1 MERKVPTGGRD
12 QSNARRRLDAALTG
26 GFLAFALSAAA
37 ATPPEQSLQAIAHDP
52 GFVEVK
58 DGPGV
63 AVSLRY
69 ATTDN
74 LAHADVYG
82 AFTHAYLRKTGAA
95 ELARAVAILGR
106 EHPGWKLLIW
116 DALRPR
122 SVQRIFWARV
132 VGTPQQP
139 YVANPDRGSIHNFG
153 LAVDL
158 TLLDA
163 DGHELDMGTGFDNFT
178 DAARTDHEAALVAA
192 GRLTPAEGAN
202 RLILRGVMTR
212 AGFHTIPEEW
222 WHFDALPPAVVRA
235 RYKIVE

>member
-1 MERKVPTGGRD
+1 MTRPPVLAT
-12 QSNARRRLDAALTG
+12 ARRALAAAV
-26 GFLAFALSAAA
+26 LALALGAAA
-37 ATPPEQSLQAIAHDP
+37 ATPAEQSLQAIAHDP
-52 GFVEVK
+52 DFVEIK
-58 DGPGV
+58 DGAGV
-63 AVSLRY
+63 EVSLRY

-74 LAHADVYG
+74 FVHADVYG
-82 AFTHAYLRKTGAA
+82 GFTRAYLRRAGAA
-95 ELARAVAILGR
+95 ELAKAVAILGR

-132 VGTPQQP
+132 VGTPQQD

-163 DGHELDMGTGFDNFT
+163 NGHQLDMGTGFDNFT
-178 DAARTDHEAALVAA
+178 DAARTDHEDALVTS
-192 GRLTPAEGAN
+192 GRLSEAEEAN
-202 RLILRGVMTR
+202 RLILRGLMTR

-222 WHFDALPPAVVRA
+222 WHFDALPPAEVKA
-235 RYKIVE
+235 NYQIVE

>member
-1 MERKVPTGGRD
+1 MTPRRPQLGSGLG
-12 QSNARRRLDAALTG
+12 ARLWRALATAAVALT
-26 GFLAFALSAAA
+26 LTAAA
-37 ATPPEQSLQAIAHDP
+37 ASTPAERSLQTIAPDP
-52 GFVEVK
+52 DFVEIK

-74 LAHADVYG
+74 FVHADVYG
-82 AFTHAYLRKTGAA
+82 AFTHAYLRRAGAA
-95 ELARAVAILGR
+95 ELAKAVALLQR

-139 YVANPDRGSIHNFG
+139 YVANPAGGSIHNFG
-153 LAVDL
+153 MAVDL

-163 DGHELDMGTGFDNFT
+163 DGHQLDMGTGFDNFT
-178 DAARTDHEAALVAA
+178 DAARTDHENALVTS
-192 GRLTPAEGAN
+192 GRLSPAEAAN
-202 RLILRGVMTR
+202 RLVLRRLMTR

-222 WHFDALPPAVVRA
+222 WHFDALPPAEVKAHYR
-235 RYKIVE
+235 IVE